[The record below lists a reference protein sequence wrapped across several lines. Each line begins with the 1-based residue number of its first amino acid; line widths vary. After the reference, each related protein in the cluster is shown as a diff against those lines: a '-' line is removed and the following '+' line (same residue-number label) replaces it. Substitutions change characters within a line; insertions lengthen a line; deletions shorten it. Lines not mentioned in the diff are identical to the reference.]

1 MCMQQMPCTCL
12 HRRETLLEPHQ
23 NVHRALGR
31 VTHPC
36 HTQGNK
42 LHISYSP
49 ICPSL
54 LPQCPGLGQS
64 YQAQEEK
71 SAGLRCFQ
79 NIPYLTPGKASK
91 RKGHLSQHLIGEAFS
106 LSMLLLERAATPNTP
121 LKVIF

>member
-1 MCMQQMPCTCL
+1 MQQMPCTCL
-12 HRRETLLEPHQ
+12 HRRENLLEPHQ

-36 HTQGNK
+36 HTQGNE

-64 YQAQEEK
+64 YQPQEEK
-71 SAGLRCFQ
+71 SAGLRSFQ
-79 NIPYLTPGKASK
+79 NIPYLTPGKVSK
-91 RKGHLSQHLIGEAFS
+91 RKGHLSQHLIGEAFC